1 MRRARLRPRRLPLR
15 SPAAVVLVLGDAPPS
30 SLGLQATRFFLGAGG
45 HLGFGADRI
54 CFLFFLFFGFLC
66 LLRAPQGEIDPPILL
81 LSLLTCCWGLVIVI
95 NPMFLVSLV
104 YGFDVVNDVIHA
116 TLGGL
121 FNQASVHYILFKVYI
136 SMLMLVRAI

>member
-1 MRRARLRPRRLPLR
+1 
-15 SPAAVVLVLGDAPPS
+15 
-30 SLGLQATRFFLGAGG
+30 
-45 HLGFGADRI
+45 
-54 CFLFFLFFGFLC
+54 
-66 LLRAPQGEIDPPILL
+66 
-81 LSLLTCCWGLVIVI
+81 
-95 NPMFLVSLV
+95 MFLVSLV